1 MSPVLPEYPPPC
13 LPEEE
18 HDEEDDGEGDEVG
31 HDPDADLLHAH
42 DHRADLEAAGDVL
55 GGSVVP
61 EKERKIRIF
70 VKKTHFFSGIPMR
83 FKFVKSRKVAAT
95 AVTVQG
101 IQFGPQQH

>member
-1 MSPVLPEYPPPC
+1 MPPVLPEYPPPC

-70 VKKTHFFSGIPMR
+70 VKTRFFLFFSREFQCASSPYIR
-83 FKFVKSRKVAAT
+83 
-95 AVTVQG
+95 
-101 IQFGPQQH
+101 